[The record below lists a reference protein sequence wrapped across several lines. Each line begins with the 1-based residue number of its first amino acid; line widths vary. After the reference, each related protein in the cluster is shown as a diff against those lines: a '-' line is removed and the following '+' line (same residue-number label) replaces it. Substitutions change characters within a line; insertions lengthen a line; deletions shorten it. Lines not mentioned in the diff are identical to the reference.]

1 MNEEL
6 YENIKES
13 LINGLKEQADIEV
26 INIDFD
32 NIEIIVH
39 KIERLI
45 LLKLSACSSKI
56 RFGDFT
62 LHKFSFRILLQKLFS
77 SSMIIKYLV

>member
-26 INIDFD
+26 INIWFW
-32 NIEIIVH
+32 
-39 KIERLI
+39 
-45 LLKLSACSSKI
+45 
-56 RFGDFT
+56 
-62 LHKFSFRILLQKLFS
+62 
-77 SSMIIKYLV
+77 

>member
-13 LINGLKEQADIEV
+13 LIRGLKEQADIEV

-39 KIERLI
+39 KMD
-45 LLKLSACSSKI
+45 
-56 RFGDFT
+56 G
-62 LHKFSFRILLQKLFS
+62 
-77 SSMIIKYLV
+77 